1 MCDQGVAGSKG
12 RGCTC
17 RGIPAFIILL
27 LAIMAIMMMI
37 MVSIDGNDDDDEYF
51 TITYHRPW
59 YDQETQ
65 CVHSSLSIL
74 QLIQLM
80 TTSAMHQY
88 HKASKQTQQLPA
100 IVIKITHIPRR
111 QTS

>member
-17 RGIPAFIILL
+17 RGTPAFIILL

-51 TITYHRPW
+51 TIAFTDPGMIRKHNVC
-59 YDQETQ
+59 TAVSLNCNQ
-65 CVHSSLSIL
+65 CNS
-74 QLIQLM
+74 
-80 TTSAMHQY
+80 
-88 HKASKQTQQLPA
+88 
-100 IVIKITHIPRR
+100 
-111 QTS
+111 